1 MKSMQIS
8 VRTRS
13 SKETER
19 VGETLAAC
27 LSTPI
32 KIALIGD
39 LGTGKTTF
47 TRGLAR
53 GFGIEKIRS
62 PSFTLINIYRGEKN
76 LYHVDLY
83 RLSSAEDIYSL
94 GLQDALL
101 DPEGVVVVEWAEKG
115 RDIIGDDEVIYVYF
129 EHLGSKRKSLS
140 LRATGE
146 RGKKALECLE
156 EKLSLTSSS

>member
-1 MKSMQIS
+1 MKLT

-19 VGETLAAC
+19 VGEMLAMC
-27 LSTPI
+27 LSTPT
-32 KIALIGD
+32 KIALVGD

-53 GFGIEKIRS
+53 GFGIKKIRS

-76 LYHVDLY
+76 FYHVDLY
-83 RLSSAEDIYSL
+83 RLNSAEDIYSL

-101 DPEGVVVVEWAEKG
+101 DLDGIVAVEWAEKG
-115 RDIIGDDEVIYVYF
+115 EDLIGDADVIHVRF
-129 EHLGSKRKSLS
+129 EHSRENKRTIYFSS
-140 LRATGE
+140 TGE
-146 RGKKALECLE
+146 IGERALRCLA
-156 EKLSLTSSS
+156 EKLGLTSSS